1 MIGKILDNKTTSLG
15 FNGNRKLKED
25 YA

>member
-1 MIGKILDNKTTSLG
+1 MKGKILDNKTTSLG
-15 FNGNRKLKED
+15 FNSNRKLKDD